1 MVKGRAALLANSA
14 ASAGMVKGRAVLLA
28 FAALAALVA
37 VPFSRPARIERLEI
51 IAAPQLQFPAPPGYW
66 EGQEPTVW
74 AGRGGNKQEAELDDA
89 LHASQMQRMR
99 TKVLDE
105 QVEQQRSQWDV
116 MNEAAYL
123 DAMAQSEAHSQ
134 VPLSLTPAAKKADAM
149 QQMLMYGNVE
159 FPEERFSWKKESG
172 APQCEDGCAFQD
184 KVFTVDGFDQ
194 LCISHCGEIDGMLKD
209 ASKGQRAGVQLAQ
222 RVVRQLAQPRSR
234 LQGATMLSE
243 LDRRLQRKEQA
254 HEPWNVDSASS
265 RTGRMERSK
274 YIQMRKERYDRGETA
289 SARFPSDDKY
299 PLEADWG
306 VPSRRPA
313 R

>member
-1 MVKGRAALLANSA
+1 MNRQSLVTLL
-14 ASAGMVKGRAVLLA
+14 
-28 FAALAALVA
+28 AALALAA
-37 VPFSRPARIERLEI
+37 VVLRSRPARVERLQI

-74 AGRGGNKQEAELDDA
+74 AGRAGNKQEAELDDA
-89 LHASQMQRMR
+89 LHAYQMQRMR

-105 QVEQQRSQWDV
+105 QTDQQRSQWDV

-123 DAMAQSEAHSQ
+123 DAMAEAHSRR
-134 VPLSLTPAAKKADAM
+134 VPLSLTPAAKKADAR

-159 FPEERFSWKKESG
+159 FPEDRFSWKKESG

-184 KVFTVDGFDQ
+184 KVFTVDGFDS
-194 LCISHCGEIDGMLKD
+194 LCITHCGEIDGMLKD
-209 ASKGQRAGVQLAQ
+209 ASKGQRTGVELAQ
-222 RVVRQLAQPRSR
+222 RVVRQP
-234 LQGATMLSE
+234 GGTMLSE
-243 LDRRLQRKEQA
+243 LHRRVERQEQA
-254 HEPWNVDSASS
+254 HEPWNVDSASF

-274 YIQMRKERYDRGETA
+274 YIQLRKERYDRGETA

-299 PLEADWG
+299 PLLADWG
-306 VPSRRPA
+306 MPSRRPS